1 MGDRAR
7 VGVVGLGP
15 MGRDHVKSIVA
26 ESRGDVVALCDC
38 DPGALAEARGLLP
51 GPVPEFSTY
60 ADMLAAG
67 GLDGVVVATP
77 QHLHVPMSIAGL
89 EAGCHVFCEKPMG
102 LNVRQCQSAILA
114 AERAGKELMIGQVL
128 RYLGQNRFVLETVR
142 SGELGK
148 PLAMRTSRTSGPWGS
163 WRKDWR
169 LKRETCGGMLFEVN
183 VHEIDLMLNIL
194 GEASEVTAAGFKTPG
209 SEVDYEDFI
218 TAQIRFK
225 DGEIGSITS
234 ACCDFV
240 GRNGGEVFLEDGTIY
255 YDSFCKEVHLCKQ
268 GEDKQVIPYDQ
279 VAPGAENGLA
289 REIREFV
296 ETCLGEHP
304 ATIPGEEGLRAV
316 EICEAAYL
324 SASEGRPV
332 ALPLPRG

>member
-1 MGDRAR
+1 MKTL
-7 VGVVGLGP
+7 V
-15 MGRDHVKSIVA
+15 S
-26 ESRGDVVALCDC
+26 ESRAEVAALCDC
-38 DPGALAEARGLLP
+38 DPEALAEARALLP
-51 GPVPEFSTY
+51 GPVAEFSAY

-77 QHLHVPMSIAGL
+77 QEHHVPMSIQGL

-102 LNVRQCQSAILA
+102 FTVRQCQSAIDA
-114 AERAGKELMIGQVL
+114 AARAGKELMIGQVL
-128 RYLGQNRFVLETVR
+128 RYINPYQFVMETAQ
-142 SGELGK
+142 SGDLGK
-148 PLAMRTSRTSGPWGS
+148 PLAMRTSRTSGPWGT

-169 LKRETCGGMLFEVN
+169 LKRATCGGMLYEVN

-194 GEASEVTAAGFKTPG
+194 GEAQEMTASGLHAPG

-218 TAQIRFK
+218 TAQIRFQ
-225 DGEIGSITS
+225 DGVIGSITS

-240 GRNGGEVFLEDGTIY
+240 GRNGGEVFLDNGSIY

-268 GEDKQVIPYDQ
+268 GEEKQVIPYDE
-279 VAPGAENGLA
+279 VAPGAEGGVA
-289 REIREFV
+289 RELREFT

-304 ATIPGEEGLRAV
+304 ATISGEEGLRAV
-316 EICEAAYL
+316 QICEAAYL
-324 SASEGRPV
+324 SVAEGRPV